1 MQQYQGDAKQSR
13 WRGAARVAFMMSC
26 AAVMASSA
34 GWAQAPVLPGAV
46 EPQSKRPL
54 PTPPAGGNFD
64 FSIETPRRSPV
75 PRAVD
80 ELRFPLK
87 DINVVGAKVFTL
99 DDLRPLWAP
108 LIGKDVGLSDILN
121 VADAIEGKYRERGY
135 IISRA
140 YVPPQRV
147 GNGIFTINVVEGYV
161 NALAIEGGDA
171 GVRSL
176 VTAYVDPVLASRP
189 LELAPMERGLLLSN
203 DLPGVQAAGL
213 LRPSPDQPGA
223 SDLVVTVTQTDL
235 TGGLSINNR
244 GSHFTDLWTLVGD
257 AEWNSPLG
265 HGDQLL
271 ASIQSAPN
279 PTQRIEGTMRYQ
291 HPIGTN
297 GMTASGYITVSTG
310 APAGGTLNVL
320 HLTTNSVAAG
330 PRLSYPLM
338 RTRAQSITVDTGF
351 TYQNSETDALGTQ
364 FSHDHWRVFDV
375 ALTYTQTGFW
385 NGSTSGTFDVAQGL
399 PWFGA
404 TPNGSPSL
412 SRPDAHTDFTKL
424 VANLKR
430 IQVIYG
436 PLNLAVNAQGQ
447 YAFEPLV
454 SGEQIA
460 FGADQ
465 SSATGNTQIGR
476 GYEPSAITGDLGV
489 GASLEL
495 RYDTRFPE
503 YFLELVEPYAFF
515 DAGRTW
521 NRIGGPGSQ
530 FTIASAGFGIRLSLP
545 HNIFV
550 GGEFAH
556 TLKAVPGSDNGKVAT
571 KGLLNA
577 AIRF

>member
-1 MQQYQGDAKQSR
+1 MQQYRGDARQSR
-13 WRGAARVAFMMSC
+13 RRRAARVALMTAC
-26 AAVMASSA
+26 VAAMASSGA
-34 GWAQAPVLPGAV
+34 WAQAPTV

-54 PTPPAGGNFD
+54 PAAPAGGNFD

-87 DINVVGAKVFTL
+87 DITVVGAKIFTL
-99 DDLRPLWAP
+99 DELRPLWAP
-108 LIGKDVGLSDILN
+108 LIGKEVGLSDILN

-176 VTAYVDPVLASRP
+176 VTAYVNPVLASRP

-235 TGGLSINNR
+235 TGGLSVNNR
-244 GSHFTDLWTLVGD
+244 GSEFTGRWTLIGD

-265 HGDQLL
+265 HGDQLS
-271 ASIQSAPN
+271 ANIQSAPD

-320 HLTTNSVAAG
+320 QLTTNSVAIG

-338 RTRAQSITVDTGF
+338 RTRAQSITIDTGL
-351 TYQNSETDALGTQ
+351 TYQNSEIDAFGTQ
-364 FSHDHWRVFDV
+364 LTHDHWRVFDV

-385 NGSTSGTFDVAQGL
+385 NGSTSGTIDVAQGL

-404 TPNGSPSL
+404 TENGSPSL
-412 SRPDAHTDFTKL
+412 SRPDAHTDFTKF
-424 VANLKR
+424 VANLRR

-436 PLNLAVNAQGQ
+436 PLNFAVNAQGQ
-447 YAFEPLV
+447 YSFEPLV

-465 SSATGNTQIGR
+465 SSSTGNTQIGR
-476 GYEPSAITGDLGV
+476 GYEPSAITGDLGI
-489 GASLEL
+489 GASFEL
-495 RYDTRFPE
+495 RYDTRFPQ
-503 YFLELVEPYAFF
+503 YYLESVQPYAFF
-515 DAGRTW
+515 DIARTW

-530 FTIASAGFGIRLSLP
+530 FTIESVGAGIRFTLP

-550 GGEFAH
+550 GAEFAQ
-556 TLKAVPGSDNGKVAT
+556 TLKAVPGSDNGKTAS